1 MNQPRSPERA
11 RSRLAAPPLPDWL
24 APLVPFERSLI
35 DVGEHRMHLM
45 EGGDPA
51 GRPLLMVHGNPT
63 WGFLYRKVVA
73 ALPDDRFR
81 VVLPDVVGL
90 GLSDKPRDSKAH
102 RLDNH
107 ARWLGALLDAL
118 ALDDV
123 LLVVQDW
130 GGPIGLA
137 AFDERRER
145 LSGLVVL
152 NTVIGPPKP
161 GFRPT
166 RFHRLARLPLVSDVV
181 FRVLGFPQTA
191 LARAQGD
198 RASISG
204 TTARAYRWPL
214 RRVRDRTAPLA
225 LARMV
230 PDSHAHP
237 SIAGLERSQ
246 SVATSLTGPAAIV
259 WGNRDPI
266 LGRVRRHI
274 ERLLPA
280 APVTQTEAGHFLQEE
295 VPAEIAAAILQVDSR
310 AR

>member
-1 MNQPRSPERA
+1 MKRPRMSERA
-11 RSRLAAPPLPDWL
+11 SPRLPAPELPAWL
-24 APLVPFERSLI
+24 APLVPFERYWI
-35 DVGEHRMHLM
+35 DLGEHRMHVM
-45 EGGDPA
+45 EAGDA
-51 GRPLLMVHGNPT
+51 TTRPLLLVHGNPT

-73 ALPDDRFR
+73 ALPDKRFR
-81 VVLPDVVGL
+81 VVMPDLVGL

-102 RLDNH
+102 QLDNH
-107 ARWLGALLDAL
+107 ARWLGALIDVL
-118 ALDDV
+118 ALEDV

-166 RFHRLARLPLVSDVV
+166 RFHRFARLPLVSDVV

-191 LARAQGD
+191 LSRAQGD
-198 RASISG
+198 RSSISG
-204 TTARAYRWPL
+204 TAARAYRWPL

-230 PDSHAHP
+230 PDSHDHP

-246 SVATSLTGPAAIV
+246 SVATSLAGPVAIV

-295 VPAEIAAAILQVDSR
+295 VPAEVAAAILQVDSH